1 MPNSTIR
8 TVFVIPD
15 EQFRINLYA
24 ELRRHNFLFCGE
36 AATAG
41 TGLSLV
47 HRERPNLALIDFSL
61 PNKQAVSLCQEVQR
75 LDPSIQNILI
85 VDEDD
90 QLPPALMQYGVA
102 GVVKRTFPHKAWP
115 GVLAYIHAGGAAFS
129 RRALEQNI
137 TGSRNALVTARH
149 KGFPDPVNGNAAPG
163 PTVITIGA
171 LQLDLS
177 RRRVLLNNRRVHL
190 TPREYALL
198 ACLARHLDHV
208 VTVDQ
213 LLNEVWGYG
222 ADHGEPAQVRM
233 YIARLRRKLNPNEPD
248 TAPIFTERGVGYRLT
263 DRVADSAAYCMLPS
277 LLHVLSIEKA
287 ATSFLNQ
294 FVSALRLRPMGSSQ
308 QGHRVASPATSRVE
322 QMLATIKASIND
334 WLHHPQI
341 EAIEENVVAFVD
353 GAALVGQVVGPHLET
368 ALLASLTLAS
378 FLHLF

>member
-1 MPNSTIR
+1 MPNSMIR

-15 EQFRINLYA
+15 EQFRVNLYA

-75 LDPSIQNILI
+75 LDPAIQNILI

-90 QLPPALMQYGVA
+90 QLPPTLMQCGVA
-102 GVVKRTFPHKAWP
+102 GVVKRTFPHRAWP

-129 RRALEQNI
+129 RRTLEQNI
-137 TGSRNALVTARH
+137 TGNRNALVTTRH
-149 KGFPDPVNGNAAPG
+149 KGFPESVNGSAAPG

-177 RRRVLLNNRRVHL
+177 RRRVLLHNRRVHL
-190 TPREYALL
+190 TPREYSLL

-263 DRVADSAAYCMLPS
+263 DRMTESTPYCLVPS
-277 LLHVLSIEKA
+277 LFNFPSMEKA
-287 ATSFLNQ
+287 AIDFLRDL
-294 FVSALRLRPMGSSQ
+294 VSAFRVRPVGSSQ
-308 QGHRVASPATSRVE
+308 QAHRVASPVTNRVE
-322 QMLATIKASIND
+322 QMLAAIKASIND
-334 WLHHPQI
+334 WLHHPQF

-353 GAALVGQVVGPHLET
+353 GATLVGQITGPHVDM
-368 ALLASLTLAS
+368 ALRASLTLTS
-378 FLHLF
+378 FLYLF